1 MVVKNTIAKHLEYA
15 LELVN
20 DQSVVEEPR
29 QNLFFEVV
37 ASSAT
42 EQYPVLSNILKTE
55 NALNPSVN
63 EGQIRVP
70 ERMVVL
76 IEDDNVISSNETDR
90 RLSDEKGAL
99 EIKLVTEVSQ
109 LFYQMVFGRDDVDF
123 LTGITLFDDSGTPAD
138 NRCLTSTWQ
147 HTDVGRSVVVHVLL
161 EGRLSHNSCL
171 ERTGFKEDS
180 GLLFFLNFFAEFHNL
195 AVVLS
200 LFSIEELLD
209 FLLQLLYLL
218 RREPFLA

>member
-1 MVVKNTIAKHLEYA
+1 MNQFCPELLSVNVTLDEMVVKNTIAKHLEYA

-20 DQSVVEEPR
+20 DQSVVEEPG

-63 EGQIRVP
+63 EVQIRFP

-76 IEDDNVISSNETDR
+76 IEDDNVILSNETDR

-123 LTGITLFDDSGTPAD
+123 LVRFKTLFEDFGTPAD
-138 NRCLTSTWQ
+138 NRCLTSTW
-147 HTDVGRSVVVHVLL
+147 
-161 EGRLSHNSCL
+161 
-171 ERTGFKEDS
+171 
-180 GLLFFLNFFAEFHNL
+180 
-195 AVVLS
+195 
-200 LFSIEELLD
+200 
-209 FLLQLLYLL
+209 
-218 RREPFLA
+218 

>member
-20 DQSVVEEPR
+20 DQSVVEEPG

-63 EGQIRVP
+63 EVQIRFP

-76 IEDDNVISSNETDR
+76 IEDDNVILSNEIDR

-109 LFYQMVFGRDDVDF
+109 LLYQMSFGRDDVDC
-123 LTGITLFDDSGTPAD
+123 LCGITLLDDSGTPAD
-138 NRCLTSTWQ
+138 NRCLTSTW
-147 HTDVGRSVVVHVLL
+147 
-161 EGRLSHNSCL
+161 
-171 ERTGFKEDS
+171 
-180 GLLFFLNFFAEFHNL
+180 
-195 AVVLS
+195 
-200 LFSIEELLD
+200 
-209 FLLQLLYLL
+209 
-218 RREPFLA
+218 